1 MAENFSLYV
10 YNVHCRQI
18 IFGGSADNG
27 YASFL
32 SSLLIDTDV
41 SSRIRILK
49 GPPFSIEFRSILA
62 KLRWTEFPSVFRSDA
77 ISKELVPSRVR
88 PRSQEFE
95 PPHKQEPRSRTAT
108 DDSPMPVSEDLAILS
123 KNKQPKANYNSVG
136 DGMDVSDEL
145 RYDPSISLP
154 TSSSPTSSS
163 ILPRARVGLTA
174 ADIEAALMSCTYQRL
189 QQSPKAI
196 DFGVVKQRVEQILD
210 LPPDFWGKNEKDE
223 WFLKSKNII
232 KMAVVSFSYYNFVV
246 LH

>member
-1 MAENFSLYV
+1 MAENLSLYV

-32 SSLLIDTDV
+32 SSLLIDKDV

-62 KLRWTEFPSVFRSDA
+62 KLRWTEFPSVFRSDV
-77 ISKELVPSRVR
+77 ISKELVPSRVG

-95 PPHKQEPRSRTAT
+95 PPHKQEPWWRTAT
-108 DDSPMPVSEDLAILS
+108 NDSPMPVSEDLAVLS
-123 KNKQPKANYNSVG
+123 KNKQPKVNYNSVG
-136 DGMDVSDEL
+136 DGVDVSDEL
-145 RYDPSISLP
+145 RHDPWISLP
-154 TSSSPTSSS
+154 PSSST
-163 ILPRARVGLTA
+163 LPRSRVGLTA
-174 ADIEAALMSCTYQRL
+174 ADIEAALISSTYQRL

-210 LPPDFWGKNEKDE
+210 LPSDFWGKSEKDE

-232 KMAVVSFSYYNFVV
+232 KMAVVSFSYYNFLV